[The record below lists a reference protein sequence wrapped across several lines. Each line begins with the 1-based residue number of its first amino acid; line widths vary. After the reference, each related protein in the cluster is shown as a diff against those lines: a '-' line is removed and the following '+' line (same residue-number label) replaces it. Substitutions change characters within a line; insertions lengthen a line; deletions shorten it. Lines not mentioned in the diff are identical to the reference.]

1 MIDRFAYPMS
11 LTPASRFARGET
23 GYVVACRDLPEIN
36 TQGESMA
43 EALTNAADA
52 LDEAI
57 AYRRRENLKR
67 PSPSLP
73 RRGEHVVAVPRRRRA

>member
-1 MIDRFAYPMS
+1 
-11 LTPASRFARGET
+11 
-23 GYVVACRDLPEIN
+23 
-36 TQGESMA
+36 MA
-43 EALTNAADA
+43 EALANAADA